1 MWLTRS
7 EPVVNESPSLLV
19 DRATVDGARAT
30 SLGAA
35 TIATIGRREV
45 HGGAGSAGS
54 ARTTRTTR
62 TTGRTLDCATT
73 STTDGGPTVSR
84 PAVPALRGE
93 RRVDDG
99 ARAVRYA
106 STVGRARVSGRGIS
120 TISGVAVGP
129 VALTAG
135 AAHGIASPGVP
146 AVASLGC
153 NDVLA
158 LLDGNS
164 CIVCLTR
171 SEPVVNESPWASL
184 LVDGATIDGARATSL
199 SAAAITAIG
208 RLGVHD
214 GAGPTRTT
222 GTTGTTAL
230 G

>member
-7 EPVVNESPSLLV
+7 EPVVNKSPSLLV

-30 SLGAA
+30 GLGAA

-45 HGGAGSAGS
+45 HGGAGSA
-54 ARTTRTTR
+54 RTTR
-62 TTGRTLDCATT
+62 TTGRTLDCAAT
-73 STTDGGPTVSR
+73 STADGGPTVSG
-84 PAVPALRGE
+84 PAVTALRGE

-106 STVGRARVSGRGIS
+106 STVGRARVSSRGVS

-129 VALTAG
+129 VALTAS

-158 LLDGNS
+158 LLDENS

-171 SEPVVNESPWASL
+171 SEPVVNESPWAGL
-184 LVDGATIDGARATSL
+184 LIDGATIDGARATSL
-199 SAAAITAIG
+199 STAAVTTIG

-222 GTTGTTAL
+222 RTTGTTGTTAL